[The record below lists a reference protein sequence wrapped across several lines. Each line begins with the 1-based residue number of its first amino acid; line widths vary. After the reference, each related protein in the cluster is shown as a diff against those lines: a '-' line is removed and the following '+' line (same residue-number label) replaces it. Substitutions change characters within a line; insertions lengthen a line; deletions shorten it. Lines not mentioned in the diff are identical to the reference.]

1 MNVVMKIVKSFCGP
15 QVPKVLATFATV
27 ESDSYCYCFG
37 FELDLA
43 WVG

>member
-1 MNVVMKIVKSFCGP
+1 MNVVMKLVKSFCGP
-15 QVPKVLATFATV
+15 QVPKVLTTFATV
-27 ESDSYCYCFG
+27 KSGTYCFG

>member
-1 MNVVMKIVKSFCGP
+1 MNVVMKLVVGFCGP

-27 ESDSYCYCFG
+27 KSDTYCFG